1 MGFKADDSYPGLVFS
16 LQCGLCQTTA
26 LVSHLPL
33 HLEKEHDKSQEEV
46 ERAEKTKR
54 RIHLSQ
60 LLLSYCLLFPGT
72 QGALKCLLS
81 MDIATLSSG
90 AYKRM

>member
-26 LVSHLPL
+26 LVSHLLL

-60 LLLSYCLLFPGT
+60 LPLSYCFLERRVHLSVF
-72 QGALKCLLS
+72 CLW
-81 MDIATLSSG
+81 T
-90 AYKRM
+90 